1 MISDSGSSY
10 DVVVVGGGVI
20 GGSIAYLLAKAGLRV
35 CIMEREA
42 IGSGASGHGHG
53 AMCLV
58 GNDFK
63 RGPHFD
69 LGLESSGLYADFAG
83 ALLEDSGIDTL
94 YHELPS
100 ISLALT
106 DEEEEIFRAVMTW
119 QSEQIPLRWID
130 IDECRSIEPR
140 ISDRGLGGVLN
151 HHGQVDGYRVSLA
164 AVTAVERLGGILLLR
179 EATGL
184 QYHGDRVTGVTY
196 AGGAIAAERVV
207 LCGGAWIGA
216 ARTWIDYPI
225 PVRPLHGEVLNV
237 RLPGDPLAA
246 FILTGRH
253 GPLLQRKDGIIMA
266 GSIGGVTMSGMDVHA
281 LHVFDPADTGPWEF
295 DMSPHESGRNHML
308 ECTLRIM
315 PAMEDATLVAHLAGV
330 RPLSADRLPIIGPV
344 PGREGVYLATGH
356 GTKGIHLA
364 AVTAK
369 IVRDALLTGRHS
381 SDYDAFL
388 PSRFDALSTRA
399 ER

>member
-1 MISDSGSSY
+1 VTAASAGGY

-35 CIMEREA
+35 CIMERDA

-63 RGPHFD
+63 RGPHFN
-69 LGLESSGLYADFAG
+69 LGLESSQMYADFAAG
-83 ALLEDSGIDTL
+83 LLEDSGVDTL

-106 DEEEEIFRAVMTW
+106 DEEEQIFRSVLEW
-119 QSEQIPLRWID
+119 QSLQLPLRWID

-140 ISDRGLGGVLN
+140 ISERGLGGVLN
-151 HHGQVDGYRVSLA
+151 HHGQVDGYRLSLA
-164 AVTAVERLGGILLLR
+164 TVTAVERLGGALLNR
-179 EATGL
+179 EVTGL
-184 QYHGDRVTGVTY
+184 QCTGDRVTGVTY
-196 AGGAIAAERVV
+196 PGGAVEADRVV
-207 LCGGAWIGA
+207 LAAGAWVGA
-216 ARTWIDYPI
+216 ARSWIDYPV
-225 PVRPLHGEVLNV
+225 PVKPLHGEVLHV
-237 RLPGDPLAA
+237 LLPGDPLQA

-281 LHVFDPADTGPWEF
+281 LHVFDPSDTGPWEY
-295 DMSPHESGRNHML
+295 DLSPHESGRTHML
-308 ECTLRIM
+308 ESTLRIM
-315 PAMEDATLVAHLAGV
+315 PAMEDATLIAHLAGV

-369 IVRDALLTGRHS
+369 IV
-381 SDYDAFL
+381 SDTFTKGTQSPAYDAFL
-388 PSRFDALSTRA
+388 PERFGAVAMRGA
-399 ER
+399 Q

>member
-1 MISDSGSSY
+1 LTDAY

-63 RGPHFD
+63 RGPHFE
-69 LGLESSGLYADFAG
+69 LGLESSGLYADFAA
-83 ALLEDSGIDTL
+83 ALLEDSGVDTL

-106 DEEEEIFRAVMTW
+106 DEEEQIFRGVMPW
-119 QSEQIPLRWID
+119 QGERIPLRWID

-140 ISDRGLGGVLN
+140 ITERGLGGVLN
-151 HHGQVDGYRVSLA
+151 HHGQVDGYRLSLA
-164 AVTAVERLGGILLLR
+164 AITAVERLGGTLLLR

-184 QYHGDRVTGVTY
+184 TYDADRVTGVTY
-196 AGGAIAAERVV
+196 PGGAIATERVV
-207 LCGGAWIGA
+207 LSGGAWIGA
-216 ARTWIDYPI
+216 ARSWIEYPI
-225 PVRPLHGEVLNV
+225 PVKPLHGEVLHV
-237 RLPGDPLAA
+237 MLPGDPLHA

-281 LHVFDPADTGPWEF
+281 LHVFDPADTGPWEY
-295 DMSPHESGRNHML
+295 DMSPHESGRTLML
-308 ECTLRIM
+308 ESTLRIM
-315 PAMEDATLVAHLAGV
+315 PAMEDATLIAHLAGV

-364 AVTAK
+364 PVTAK
-369 IVRDALLTGRHS
+369 IMRNNLVTGVAS
-381 SDYDAFL
+381 PEYDAFL
-388 PSRFDALSTRA
+388 PERFDALSSRA
-399 ER
+399 AS